1 MANFA
6 LWSRE
11 NLERLAADLTEENA
25 QLRAALGAYQQAAA
39 GRAMAAC
46 TCPTGDGSLRW
57 PCPVHPPG
65 RKAA

>member
-11 NLERLAADLTEENA
+11 NLERLAADLTAENI
-25 QLRAALGAYQQAAA
+25 QLRAALDVYRSAAA
-39 GRAMAAC
+39 GPAPPRC

-57 PCPVHPPG
+57 LCPSHPP
-65 RKAA
+65 AA

>member
-25 QLRAALGAYQQAAA
+25 QLRADLRAALDAYR
-39 GRAMAAC
+39 RAV
-46 TCPTGDGSLRW
+46 TEHEKP
-57 PCPVHPPG
+57 
-65 RKAA
+65 KAA

>member
-25 QLRAALGAYQQAAA
+25 QLRATLDAYRRAAT
-39 GRAMAAC
+39 GQAMAGC
-46 TCPTGDGSLRW
+46 TCPSGDGSLRW
-57 PCPVHPPG
+57 PCPVHPPE